1 MPTCKFIQIMVPS
14 TTQAKNCGVFY
25 IIRWAWEPGYIHP
38 CSHAW
43 EQYKYTQPPF
53 LLNSPSP
60 TTPNLQETRV
70 GLKFKR
76 PLQQRAIVNPV
87 LQSEELGWDFSFTK
101 VSEPKFAHKNL
112 VYITTHCEPKDRYF
126 YHLF

>member
-1 MPTCKFIQIMVPS
+1 VPS

-101 VSEPKFAHKNL
+101 VSEPKCAHKNL